1 MNASMK
7 IQSRWFG
14 ILSLLVLVGVAG
26 CGGGGGSGSDS
37 SGAGGDGAPA
47 APTALSA
54 TTLSESSI
62 RIDWNDT
69 STDETGF
76 YAERSV
82 SPSGPWTQFAL
93 AGNTESTT
101 DTGLD
106 ASITYYYRVAA
117 YNASGVSPYVGP
129 VTATTFPPAI
139 TVPVAPSSLIATS
152 PASSNSISLSWND
165 NSDNETGFRIERAAS
180 SSGPFTEIVVVGAGS
195 TTYTNTGLAA
205 STTYHYRVRAYNSA
219 GSSAYSNPASATTH
233 TVTTLPA
240 PPSTLTATATSSSS
254 IRLSWTDTSNNET
267 GFKVD
272 RSTAST
278 GPWTQ
283 IATTSAGVVIY
294 SNTGLTE
301 STRYY
306 YRVRATNSAGDSTP
320 SNVANATT
328 APAAPTSLVA
338 TALSGISISLSWTDN
353 SSGEFGFLVER
364 APAMTGPFS
373 IVSVM
378 PGPGPVTVG
387 TNVTTYTD
395 TGLSLSTTYY
405 YRVRAVGLGG
415 SSISTVASATT
426 PATLPQTKIRI
437 INNASPALL
446 LKDVVRL
453 KLALN
458 VNGFGNADLLSDDR
472 FTTCQSFDDF
482 SYISPGGSSTFDQTI
497 GPNYS
502 VFIGMGVWQTDFGS
516 CPTVPYS
523 WSRRT
528 SFVNAADPSR
538 LNYVF
543 VEIGITNHT
552 GGIVDFAISGSYLNG
567 SLRATLS
574 QDGVVFA
581 TIPFQIL
588 TQ

>member
-1 MNASMK
+1 MS
-7 IQSRWFG
+7 
-14 ILSLLVLVGVAG
+14 
-26 CGGGGGSGSDS
+26 
-37 SGAGGDGAPA
+37 
-47 APTALSA
+47 
-54 TTLSESSI
+54 
-62 RIDWNDT
+62 
-69 STDETGF
+69 
-76 YAERSV
+76 
-82 SPSGPWTQFAL
+82 WT
-93 AGNTESTT
+93 
-101 DTGLD
+101 D
-106 ASITYYYRVAA
+106 AS
-117 YNASGVSPYVGP
+117 N
-129 VTATTFPPAI
+129 
-139 TVPVAPSSLIATS
+139 
-152 PASSNSISLSWND
+152 
-165 NSDNETGFRIERAAS
+165 NEAGFRIERAAS
-180 SSGPFTEIVVVGAGS
+180 SSGPFTEIAVVGAGS

-219 GSSAYSNPASATTH
+219 GSSAYSNTASATTQ
-233 TVTTLPA
+233 TVTTIPA
-240 PPSTLTATATSSSS
+240 SPSSLTATATSSSS
-254 IRLSWTDTSNNET
+254 IRLSWTDASNNET
-267 GFKVD
+267 GFKVE
-272 RSTAST
+272 RSTAAT
-278 GPWTQ
+278 GPWSQ
-283 IATTSAGVVIY
+283 VATTSAGVAIY
-294 SNTGLTE
+294 NNTGLTE
-301 STRYY
+301 STRYF
-306 YRVRATNSAGDSTP
+306 YRVRATNGAGDSTA
-320 SNVANATT
+320 SNAADATT
-328 APAAPTSLVA
+328 APAAPVNLVA
-338 TALSGISISLSWTDN
+338 TALSGISISLSWTDS

-364 APAMTGPFS
+364 ALSAAGPFS

-415 SSISTVASATT
+415 STISAVASATT
-426 PATLPQTKIRI
+426 LATLPQTRIRI

-458 VNGFGNADLLSDDR
+458 VNGFGPADLLSDDR

-523 WSRRT
+523 WSRLT
-528 SFVNAADPSR
+528 SFVNAADPWR

-543 VEIGITNHT
+543 AEIDITNHT
-552 GGIVDFAISGSYLNG
+552 GGIVDFTISGSYLNG
-567 SLRATLS
+567 TLKATLS

-581 TIPFQIL
+581 TIPFRIL